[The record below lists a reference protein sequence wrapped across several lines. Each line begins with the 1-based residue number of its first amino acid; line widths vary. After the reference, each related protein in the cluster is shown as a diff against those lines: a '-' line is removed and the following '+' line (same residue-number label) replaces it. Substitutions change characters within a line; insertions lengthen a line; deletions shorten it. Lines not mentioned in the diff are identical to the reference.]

1 MKQKTRH
8 HVQRVAT
15 GILASILALSGI
27 GAAHAGEKGESKD
40 YKPFACNSETSYT
53 LTPVDASSWSV
64 LRYHVPDSEF
74 SMFPLP
80 SQKSSLI
87 SPQPPSSDRPEY
99 GDRGDTYFS
108 TENADYHV
116 RWYSYEEGFAAVDSH
131 CNLVAKT
138 LIHPGSI
145 DVFAHSGK
153 TLSEALIHREL
164 SEKNFTIVGLPVE
177 WDTVKLSE
185 GYQGHWYST
194 NNPPVYSCD
203 SFFNHETGEV
213 THSHP
218 VQESLDYQ
226 DYDYQQ
232 RDYYHDAFSSNNV
245 FYRVTTQGKI
255 ERLQGTT
262 WVPLASQPSFPIFST
277 IPYLNVGV
285 VMVEPDHKTSHFI
298 SFADLEKDDFSHIAT
313 STVTIPD
320 GLSEASPFARL
331 YSMAIVEADMKI
343 KRLSY
348 SVHITPVSKNIL
360 DDFSRQLG
368 YQLPSAKII
377 TLTDTSG
384 DENALSIPLVT
395 VSPVTQPATDLT
407 GKPVLPEA
415 SPHTSV
421 TLTETPESWIVTAR
435 ALDGYRFT
443 NGEYSHRFTYPHFYK
458 LFYQPNEGEGEPV
471 EERVAYGKQSHNP
484 VRFHRPGYQFVG
496 WNTRADGSGTTVT
509 TPTVTTDTTL
519 YAQWRKAVPQT
530 VLTPA
535 HKTERS
541 VRFHSNDKRDTVI
554 TVHAT
559 DGDTVSL
566 KTGLTR
572 AGYVLTGWATSPE
585 GSTLAYPATGRLTV
599 DGDSD
604 LYAVWKPVST
614 GSKPAP
620 QAATPAQEKPSSRPR
635 VVSETSAKLASTGS
649 MVSSVALLAMVLVTV
664 GLSTV
669 LLVRRK
675 Q

>member
-1 MKQKTRH
+1 MTPRNKRLWKRIS
-8 HVQRVAT
+8 T
-15 GILASILALSGI
+15 GILASLLTLSGI
-27 GAAHAGEKGESKD
+27 GAAHAGENGESKA

-53 LTPVDASSWSV
+53 LVPIDASSWSV
-64 LRYHVPDSEF
+64 LRYHVPDSEV

-116 RWYSYEEGFAAVDSH
+116 RWYSYEEGFAATDSH

-177 WDTVKLSE
+177 WDTVKFQLSE

-213 THSHP
+213 THSKP
-218 VQESLDYQ
+218 VRESLDYR

-232 RDYYHDAFSSNNV
+232 RHYYHDAFSSNNV

-255 ERLQGTT
+255 ERLEGTT

-277 IPYLNVGV
+277 VPYLNVGV

-313 STVTIPD
+313 STVTIPEIPS
-320 GLSEASPFARL
+320 GGTETSPFARMRG

-343 KRLSY
+343 EKNPYWL
-348 SVHITPVSKNIL
+348 VPTAVPQNIL

-377 TLTDTSG
+377 TLTDTGG
-384 DENALSIPLVT
+384 DENALSIPPVT
-395 VSPVTQPATDLT
+395 VPPVTQPTTNLT
-407 GKPVLPEA
+407 GKPVLPKA

-421 TLTETPESWIVTAR
+421 TLTETPESWVVTAR

-443 NGEYSHRFTYPHFYK
+443 NGEYSHQFTYPHFYT
-458 LFYQPNEGEGEPV
+458 LLYQPNEGEGEPV

-484 VRFHRPGYQFVG
+484 VRFHRPGYQLVG
-496 WNTRADGSGTTVT
+496 WNTKADGSGTPVT

-519 YAQWRKAVPQT
+519 YAQWKKAVPMSD
-530 VLTPA
+530 LTPA
-535 HKTERS
+535 HKTTDS
-541 VRFHSNDKRDTVI
+541 KTDTPAAEENPAQKPAQKATKPQVI
-554 TVHAT
+554 ASAKPEQQLAT
-559 DGDTVSL
+559 TGANVSIIALIALLLTLLGSVSL
-566 KTGLTR
+566 
-572 AGYVLTGWATSPE
+572 
-585 GSTLAYPATGRLTV
+585 
-599 DGDSD
+599 
-604 LYAVWKPVST
+604 
-614 GSKPAP
+614 
-620 QAATPAQEKPSSRPR
+620 
-635 VVSETSAKLASTGS
+635 
-649 MVSSVALLAMVLVTV
+649 LL
-664 GLSTV
+664 
-669 LLVRRK
+669 RRK
-675 Q
+675 QQ